1 MLDQNTASPKQ
12 EPPSPGLEF
21 KKENAL
27 DGVVTSV
34 SETRHTQ
41 FLTWQISRIMR
52 RDFYVLT
59 ACMFRR
65 SRNAHYHTA
74 IQHCLEDLREEV
86 NLIEH
91 RTANLAMPNLV
102 VHSEADVHIRSHA
115 ALELYLIMTDYD
127 RAMFK
132 FQQHVAKEDADAVIG
147 TFTSLYAE
155 LKRTLIPPRENEPE
169 HVGRNHA
176 SVEKDPD

>member
-1 MLDQNTASPKQ
+1 MLDQNTIPTTQ
-12 EPPSPGLEF
+12 EPQSSGFVF
-21 KKENAL
+21 KKEDAL
-27 DGVVTSV
+27 QGVVTSV

-59 ACMFRR
+59 SCMFRR
-65 SRNAHYHTA
+65 AKSAHYHTA
-74 IQHCLEDLREEV
+74 IQHCLEDLRDEV

-91 RTANLAMPNLV
+91 RTANIEMPEAV

-115 ALELYLIMTDYD
+115 ALELYLILTDYD

-132 FQQHVAKEDADAVIG
+132 FQQHVAKEAAEAVLAN
-147 TFTSLYAE
+147 FTALYSE
-155 LKRTLIPPRENEPE
+155 LKRTVIPPRENEQE
-169 HVGRNHA
+169 HAGREQA
-176 SVEKDPD
+176 PAKKDPD

>member
-1 MLDQNTASPKQ
+1 MLDRTITPPKQ
-12 EPPSPGLEF
+12 EPPSSGFVF
-21 KKENAL
+21 KKETAL
-27 DGVVTSV
+27 EGVVTSV

-59 ACMFRR
+59 SCMFRR
-65 SRNAHYHTA
+65 SRSLHYHTA

-91 RTANLAMPNLV
+91 RTANIDMPEIVL
-102 VHSEADVHIRSHA
+102 HSEADVHIRSHA

-127 RAMFK
+127 RAIFK
-132 FQQHVAKEDADAVIG
+132 FQHHVAKEDADAVFG
-147 TFTSLYAE
+147 VFTALYAE
-155 LKRTLIPPRENEPE
+155 MKRTLIPPRENDPDN
-169 HVGRNHA
+169 VDRGHA
-176 SVEKDPD
+176 SAEKAPD